1 MKIDSLTY
9 DDGSWTITESEIETK
24 SHASIVF
31 LFGDSDI
38 LKSDE
43 SFHQVKEKYPN
54 AHIVGASSSGN
65 ILGVEI
71 SESPIVG
78 TAVQME
84 KGSVEVASIDFT
96 ENDNIENL
104 AVDLINKLPAEGL
117 KHVFILSDGLNING
131 SELVRGINRD
141 KHQFTVSGGLA
152 GDGDRFLETWIV
164 ANEPA
169 KQNRIAAIGFYGDDL
184 SITTGCHAGWSSFG
198 ADRIITRSSANT
210 LYEIDNRPALDLY
223 KEYLGEFANDL
234 PLSGLRF
241 PLNIRASENANEVI
255 RTLLAINEEEK
266 SITFAGDV
274 PEGYIARLM
283 KPDLDV
289 LIDGAEIAASGIEKS
304 SNETALGLVVSC
316 VGRRVVMKQIVEEE
330 LEAVEEVLGDNV
342 HLTGFYSYGE
352 IAPFE
357 NDLLHCQLHNQ
368 TMTLTAIYE
377 K

>member
-9 DDGSWTITESEIETK
+9 DNGTWAISDSQIETK
-24 SHASIVF
+24 SAASIVF

-38 LKSDE
+38 LKSEDCV
-43 SFHQVKEKYPN
+43 HQIKEKYPN

-71 SESPIVG
+71 SDSPIVG
-78 TAVQME
+78 TAVKME
-84 KGSVEVASIDFT
+84 KGSVEVDFVDFT
-96 ENDNIENL
+96 ENDNIEQL
-104 AVDLINKLPAEGL
+104 ASDLINKLPAKSL
-117 KHVFILSDGLNING
+117 KHVFILSDGLNLNG
-131 SELVRGINRD
+131 SELVRGIN
-141 KHQFTVSGGLA
+141 KASQGFTVSGGLA
-152 GDGDRFLETWIV
+152 GDGDRFQETWVV

-169 KQNRIAAIGFYGDDL
+169 RKNRITAVGFYGDAL
-184 SITTGCHAGWSSFG
+184 TVTTGCHAGWSSFG
-198 ADRIITRSSANT
+198 ADRIITRSSANV
-210 LYEIDNRPALDLY
+210 LYELDDRPALDLY
-223 KEYLGEFANDL
+223 KEFLGEFADDL

-274 PEGYIARLM
+274 PEGFIARLM
-283 KPDLDV
+283 KPDLDI
-289 LIDGAEIAASGIEKS
+289 LIDGAEIASKDIKKAS
-304 SNETALGLVVSC
+304 SNTALCLVVSC
-316 VGRRVVMKQIVEEE
+316 VGRRVVMKQVVEEE

-352 IAPFE
+352 IAPFQD
-357 NDLLHCQLHNQ
+357 DLLQCQLHNQ

-377 K
+377 T

>member
-1 MKIDSLTY
+1 MKIDSLNF
-9 DDGSWTITESEIETK
+9 DHGSWIISKNEIQPKEL
-24 SHASIVF
+24 ASIVF
-31 LFGDSDI
+31 VFGDSDI
-38 LKSDE
+38 LKSEE
-43 SFHQVKEKYPN
+43 SFLQIKEKYPN

-84 KGSVEVASIDFT
+84 KGSIEVASIDFT
-96 ENDNIENL
+96 ENDNIESL
-104 AVDLINKLPAEGL
+104 AGELIKKLPEQNL
-117 KHVFILSDGLNING
+117 KHIFILSDGLNLNG
-131 SELVRGINRD
+131 SELVRGLN
-141 KHQFTVSGGLA
+141 KVSQGFTISGGLA
-152 GDGDRFLETWIV
+152 GDGDRFQETWIV

-169 KQNRIAAIGFYGDDL
+169 KQNRIAAIGFYGEEL
-184 SITTGCHAGWSSFG
+184 SVTTGCHAGWSSFG
-198 ADRIITRSSANT
+198 ADRTITRSSANI
-210 LYEIDNRPALDLY
+210 LYELDNQPALDLY
-223 KEYLGEFANDL
+223 KEYLGEFAKDL

-255 RTLLAINEEEK
+255 RTLLAINEDEK

-289 LIDGAEIAASGIEKS
+289 LIDGAEIAAGDIEKAS
-304 SNETALGLVVSC
+304 SETALGLVVSC
-316 VGRRVVMKQIVEEE
+316 VGRRVVMKQIIEEE
-330 LEAVEEVLGDNV
+330 LEAVEEVLGNNV

-352 IAPFE
+352 IAPFQD
-357 NDLLHCQLHNQ
+357 DLLQCQLHNQ